1 MSILDAGNT
10 LTILNEKLE
19 TEESIPLGLET
30 ATSIKSITNNL
41 VI

>member
-1 MSILDAGNT
+1 MSILDSGNT

-19 TEESIPLGLET
+19 TEESIPLSFES
-30 ATSIKSITNNL
+30 AASIKSITNNL